1 MERFTLKHS
10 LITIICCLYLLL
22 FVYAALSKLLDY
34 SHFEIQ
40 LGKSPVIG
48 SFAAYLAWMV
58 PVVELVLAVLLC
70 FERTRFIGLFGAFHL
85 MVLFSVYILVILNWS
100 SFIPCSCGGILSE
113 MGWTEHLVFNLI
125 FVFIGGL
132 GLYFQWGISAQEVAA
147 DPKALTAHR
156 KRFFYLIAGS
166 LVCSTLAMLGLFL
179 LSEHESHRN
188 NGFIRTYPHSPVTT
202 KRGWELPYNSY
213 YIAGITKDTVF
224 LGNLVAPSHLLR
236 VVLDRME
243 LETVDVSLLQSGSI
257 PFTAPKI
264 EVRPPYFYVY
274 DGNVP
279 VVFRGLTS
287 EWQGALYWKG
297 RDPFLQFQTVAADTL
312 LVSGLHQNQSTIGL
326 LGSGTPAFPVLPSL
340 LKKQTSDVFDTDGML
355 HYNED
360 LRQLVYVYY
369 YRNKFVVSNLSQT
382 DYYEGKT
389 IDTLAQPQL
398 KIAYDDAGRTRSF
411 AEPPTFVQLQA
422 CTSGRYLFIK
432 SNRLGR
438 YESSEMLDD
447 ASIIDVYDLEQQTY
461 AFSFY
466 LYDYEGEKVKSFRV
480 QGDKL
485 IGLTDRHLVVYQL
498 QEPRFDLSPVEKER

>member
-1 MERFTLKHS
+1 MEKSTLKQS

-34 SHFEIQ
+34 THFEIQ

-48 SFAAYLAWMV
+48 SFAAYIAWIV
-58 PVVELVLAVLLC
+58 PGVELVLAVLLC
-70 FERTRFIGLFGAFHL
+70 FERTRFIALFGAFNL

-113 MGWTEHLVFNLI
+113 MGWTEHLVFNLV
-125 FVFIGGL
+125 FVLIGGI
-132 GLYFQWGISAQEVAA
+132 GLHLQMGQSAKQVAA
-147 DPKALTAHR
+147 DQKALTAQR
-156 KRFFYLIAGS
+156 KRFFFLIAGS
-166 LVCSTLAMLGLFL
+166 LVCSTLVMLGLFL

-202 KRGWELPYNSY
+202 KRGWKLPYNSY
-213 YIAGITKDTVF
+213 YIAGVTGDTVF
-224 LGNLVAPSHLLR
+224 LGNLVASSHLLR
-236 VVLDRME
+236 VVLNRTE
-243 LETVDVSLLQSGSI
+243 LETVDVDLPQSGGI
-257 PFTAPKI
+257 TFTAPKI

-297 RDPFLQFQTVAADTL
+297 RDTFLQFQAVAADTL

-326 LGSGTPAFPVLPSL
+326 LGNGTPAFPALPSL
-340 LKKQTSDVFDTDGML
+340 LKKQTDDVFDTDGML

-360 LRQLVYVYY
+360 LKQLVYVYY

-382 DYYEGKT
+382 NHYEGKT

-398 KIAYDDAGRTRSF
+398 KIAYDDAGHTRSL
-411 AEPPTFVQLQA
+411 AEPPTFVHLQA
-422 CTSGRYLFIK
+422 CSSGRYLFIK
-432 SNRLGR
+432 STRLGR
-438 YESSEMLDD
+438 YESAEMLDD

-485 IGLTDRHLVVYQL
+485 FGLTDRYLVVYEL
-498 QEPRFDLSPVEKER
+498 QASRFDLSPVEKRN

>member
-1 MERFTLKHS
+1 MEKSTLKQS
-10 LITIICCLYLLL
+10 LIVIISCLFLLL
-22 FVYAALSKLLDY
+22 FVYAALNKLLDY
-34 SHFEIQ
+34 THFEIQ

-58 PVVELVLAVLLC
+58 PGLELLLAVLLC
-70 FERTRFIGLFGAFHL
+70 FKRTRFIGLFGAFNL
-85 MVLFSVYILVILNWS
+85 MVMFSVYILIILNWS

-113 MGWTEHLVFNLI
+113 MGWTEHLVFNLVY
-125 FVFIGGL
+125 VFLGGL
-132 GLYFQWGISAQEVAA
+132 GLYFHWGSSVQEVATNQ
-147 DPKALTAHR
+147 KTCSTQR
-156 KRFFYLIAGS
+156 KRFFFTIAGS
-166 LVCSTLAMLGLFL
+166 FVCSTLVMLGLFL
-179 LSEHESHRN
+179 LSEHESQRN
-188 NGFIRTYPHSPVTT
+188 NGFIRTYPHSPVRT
-202 KRGWELPYNSY
+202 KRGWKLPYNSY
-213 YIAGITKDTVF
+213 YIAGITGDTVF

-236 VVLDRME
+236 IVLDRTE
-243 LETVDVSLLQSGSI
+243 LEPVDVSLTQSSGI

-287 EWQGALYWKG
+287 EWQAALYWKG
-297 RDPFLQFQTVAADTL
+297 TNTFLQFQAVAADTL

-326 LGSGTPAFPVLPSL
+326 LGTDTPAFPAVPSL
-340 LKKQTSDVFDTDGML
+340 LQKQTEDVFDTDGML

-360 LRQLVYVYY
+360 LRRLVYVYY
-369 YRNKFVVSNLSQT
+369 YRNKFVVSDLSQT
-382 DYYEGKT
+382 DHYEGNT

-398 KIAYDDAGRTRSF
+398 KVAYDDAGRTRSL
-411 AEPPTFVQLQA
+411 AAPPTFVQLQA
-422 CTSGRYLFIK
+422 CSSGRYLFIK

-438 YESSEMLDD
+438 YESAEMLDD

-461 AFSFY
+461 TFSFY

-498 QEPRFDLSPVEKER
+498 QQPRFNLSPVEKRN